1 MGLRKKTVIKGGGGK
16 PDYSLSKE
24 MGLVRGETGSFE
36 VSCVPISNTNIIRVF
51 ELCKLFDSI
60 FTVNCD
66 KSLKKNSFSSEIT
79 IYFFEDNCAFVYV
92 K

>member
-1 MGLRKKTVIKGGGGK
+1 LGLRKKTVIKGGGGK
-16 PDYSLSKE
+16 PDYSLSEE
-24 MGLVRGETGSFE
+24 MGISTVETGSFE

-66 KSLKKNSFSSEIT
+66 KSLKKNVIFSEIT
-79 IYFFEDNCAFVYV
+79 MQFFEENCVFVYGN
-92 K
+92 